1 VSAPTATPAGV
12 ERPPGQDRA
21 LGPDLA
27 VVTAE
32 HARLGVRLQVAVR
45 AVLVVFVAA
54 TVLFVPPMHDLVTC
68 AAVATGYTLA
78 ALGVAVWA
86 RDGGPAVARWAWLAL
101 FLDLAVLTWLTL
113 LTGIATPQSWTSFV
127 LMSGFVLVPVLA
139 AATLRPRV
147 CAAVAGPAVL
157 VYLVAGIATQSANE
171 EPWASLLLRTLAV
184 AGVAVASVGLSW
196 IQRSRVSTIRS
207 LVQARTELLAE
218 LTDLERRE
226 RRTLSEQL
234 HDGALQYVLAA
245 RQDVDEARDTGAPEA
260 FDRLDEALL
269 ESSRLLRST
278 VAELHPAVLERAGLP
293 AAVRDLVAT
302 AAVRGGFAAEVDL
315 DGWPADRRTPVD
327 GLIYRT
333 ARELLGNVV
342 KHAGAGHVHVG
353 LTLVDGDARLAV
365 SDDGVGVAHADVA
378 RRLGEGHIGLASHAL
393 RLEAAGGALTVRP
406 APARGTVATVTLPVP
421 GVAAHER
428 AAAGASTDL

>member
-1 VSAPTATPAGV
+1 
-12 ERPPGQDRA
+12 
-21 LGPDLA
+21 
-27 VVTAE
+27 
-32 HARLGVRLQVAVR
+32 
-45 AVLVVFVAA
+45 
-54 TVLFVPPMHDLVTC
+54 
-68 AAVATGYTLA
+68 
-78 ALGVAVWA
+78 
-86 RDGGPAVARWAWLAL
+86 
-101 FLDLAVLTWLTL
+101 
-113 LTGIATPQSWTSFV
+113 
-127 LMSGFVLVPVLA
+127 MSGFVLVPVLA

-157 VYLVAGIATQSANE
+157 VYLAAGIATQSANE

-245 RQDVDEARDTGAPEA
+245 RQDVDEARDTGAAEA

-293 AAVRDLVAT
+293 AAVRDLVAS
-302 AAVRGGFAAEVDL
+302 AAARGGFAAEVDL

-342 KHAGAGHVHVG
+342 KHAGAGLVHVG
-353 LTLVDGDARLAV
+353 LTLVDGDARLTV
-365 SDDGVGVAHADVA
+365 SDDGVGVAQADVA

-393 RLEAAGGALTVRP
+393 RLEAAGGGLTVRP
-406 APARGTVATVTLPVP
+406 ASAGGTVATVTLPVP
-421 GVAAHER
+421 GVAAHEPI
-428 AAAGASTDL
+428 AGASTDL

>member
-1 VSAPTATPAGV
+1 VSAPTATPDGAV
-12 ERPPGQDRA
+12 RH
-21 LGPDLA
+21 LGPDVA
-27 VVTAE
+27 AVTAE

-54 TVLFVPPMHDLVTC
+54 TVLFVPPKQVQATC
-68 AAVATGYTLA
+68 AAVAVAYTLA

-113 LTGIATPQSWTSFV
+113 LTGITTPQSWTADV
-127 LMSGFVLVPVLA
+127 LISGFPLIPVLA
-139 AATLRPRV
+139 SATLRPRV
-147 CAAVAGPAVL
+147 CAAVVGPAVL
-157 VYLVAGIATQSANE
+157 VYLAAGIATLSAND
-171 EPWASLLLRTLAV
+171 EPWASLLLRTLVMAGIGAACV
-184 AGVAVASVGLSW
+184 ALSW
-196 IQRSRVSTIRS
+196 IQRSRVTTIGR
-207 LVQARTELLAE
+207 LVTARTALLAE

-226 RRTLSEQL
+226 RRELSEQL

-245 RQDVDEARDTGAPEA
+245 RQDLDEARDTGAPQA
-260 FDRLDEALL
+260 FDRLEQALL

-302 AAVRGGFAAEVDL
+302 ATARGGFTAELDL
-315 DGWPADRRTPVD
+315 DGWPADRRTPAD
-327 GLIYRT
+327 GLLYRT

-342 KHAGAGHVHVG
+342 KHARATHVAVD
-353 LTLVDGDARLAV
+353 LALVDGNARLTV
-365 SDDGVGVAHADVA
+365 TDDGVGVATADVA

-393 RLEAAGGALTVRP
+393 RVEAAGGTLTLAP
-406 APARGTVATVTLPVP
+406 APVAGTVAAVELPLA
-421 GVAAHER
+421 G
-428 AAAGASTDL
+428 AAAPRPDRSPEEASMSF